1 MDVSK
6 NDLYDSDGEE
16 QFDGDV
22 VELVEVKSKDELVK
36 AEFDGHPTSP
46 KSKYKN
52 SLPQSVLNIPLNIL
66 PVNVLPGLF
75 LVAVISLFAYFVGS
89 YAAVIG
95 APVIAIITGMVIQ
108 AIKPVSGRLLPGI
121 KFSSKRL
128 LQLAVILLG
137 TGLSINSV
145 ISIGVSS
152 MPVMLGTMAVALG
165 GAYLSGR
172 LLGTDSDLT
181 TMVGVGTGICGAS
194 AVAVVSGVIE
204 PDDNDVSYA
213 ISTIFVFNVVAVLL
227 YPTIGHMLQLS
238 QKSFG
243 LWAGTAINDVS
254 SVVAA
259 SYTYGHVA
267 GAHAVVVKLSRTL
280 LIVPIAI
287 VLAFF
292 KASKK
297 KSFQTLEGRSKSKF
311 STLKKSIPWF
321 IGWFILAIAM
331 RSLNLIPV
339 AASRD
344 LTNMSQFL
352 IIMAL
357 ASIGLS
363 SNFKA
368 IRQTGHKP
376 LLLGA
381 ILWAA
386 VGVSSLILQLVF
398 HQL

>member
-1 MDVSK
+1 MENIFDE
-6 NDLYDSDGEE
+6 DFEE
-16 QFDGDV
+16 EGIGQFDNELA
-22 VELVEVKSKDELVK
+22 ELVETDEQEIPIKEEPLKIPSQIAHSKNADIRNGLFFNNLVK
-36 AEFDGHPTSP
+36 VIPGIT
-46 KSKYKN
+46 
-52 SLPQSVLNIPLNIL
+52 LVLAISIL
-66 PVNVLPGLF
+66 
-75 LVAVISLFAYFVGS
+75 AYMVGS
-89 YAAVIG
+89 YATVIG
-95 APVIAIITGMVIQ
+95 APVIAIVVGMVVQ
-108 AIKPVSGRLLPGI
+108 AIKPTHKSFAPGI

-137 TGLSINSV
+137 TGLSIKSV
-145 ISIGVSS
+145 ISIGLSS
-152 MPVMLGTMAVALG
+152 LPVMLGTMAVALG
-165 GAYLSGR
+165 GAFMVGK
-172 LLGTDSDLT
+172 LLKTDSDLT

-213 ISTIFVFNVVAVLL
+213 ISTIFVFNVLAVLL
-227 YPTIGHMLQLS
+227 YPTIGHMLHLS

-259 SYTYGHVA
+259 SYTFGHVA

-287 VLAFF
+287 ALSIF
-292 KASKK
+292 KASKAK
-297 KSFQTLEGRSKSKF
+297 RLPQNHLISKSKWH
-311 STLKKSIPWF
+311 TIKKAIPWF
-321 IGWFILAIAM
+321 IGWFLLAIAL
-331 RSLNLIPV
+331 RSLNLIPIGAV
-339 AASRD
+339 HGLS
-344 LTNMSQFL
+344 TVSQFL

-381 ILWAA
+381 ILWAS
-386 VGVSSLILQLVF
+386 VGISSLILQLVF